1 MIVPQLS
8 RALSTSVAR
17 SRTYYR
23 GLNRGQFIN
32 HDTPN
37 SVCNAWS
44 KRGDIP
50 NYIKFG
56 FYVTTVAIWL
66 GGYHTIMC
74 LGLKKYRP
82 QRQDVSDCYQV
93 MTGCPIK
100 EGYKRDWEE

>member
-1 MIVPQLS
+1 MEDTAHS
-8 RALSTSVAR
+8 RV
-17 SRTYYR
+17 
-23 GLNRGQFIN
+23 
-32 HDTPN
+32 
-37 SVCNAWS
+37 NAWN

-50 NYIKFG
+50 NYIKFA
-56 FYVTTVAIWL
+56 FYVTTVTIWL